1 MREVNCVWFRNT
13 VGSQFLKVSMPKD
26 AISLQATVKT
36 ASGVHKITI
45 DRWGDATH
53 KYDHYNSRRHPTSR
67 DQVAIKRY
75 EADKMVMDPL
85 PSPIPVMKKKNSTR
99 YWPAPTEQ
107 EIANGEPG
115 RMWHSHKHPNS
126 RRDRRSSPYYP
137 PSPQYQGPEE
147 EEGQQEAR
155 PHPPENIQDPQD
167 PWSVNDQYIEDEVP
181 DLISYQLD
189 GQETGDGNS
198 TDRPETPNGTPPKK
212 MKDFIESTEGI
223 RQALDDA
230 IEIMA
235 EQEIQAAKVPEVL
248 KMAKLM
254 MDVNPNKVTY
264 MDGPDTKAANPGR
277 HRNKMEYNKAEVNH
291 VVFLEGPESPEI
303 GKASKEPDSPQSG
316 KIPLTPK
323 VTKAAETKGVTNP
336 EMKLQKAE
344 TPNNPRKRMS
354 PCKCNQPETCT
365 SEATPTTAGDS
376 GHESED
382 QE

>member
-1 MREVNCVWFRNT
+1 
-13 VGSQFLKVSMPKD
+13 MPKD

-36 ASGVHKITI
+36 ASGVHKITV

-107 EIANGEPG
+107 DIANGEAG
-115 RMWHSHKHPNS
+115 RVWHSHRHPNS
-126 RRDRRSSPYYP
+126 RKDRRSSPYYP
-137 PSPQYQGPEE
+137 HSPKYPGPSSEE
-147 EEGQQEAR
+147 EEGPQEAR
-155 PHPPENIQDPQD
+155 PHPPEKVQDPQD
-167 PWSVNDQYIEDEVP
+167 PWAVNDEYLEDDVP
-181 DLISYQLD
+181 SLISYQLD
-189 GQETGDGNS
+189 GQGIEARNPTG
-198 TDRPETPNGTPPKK
+198 RPETPNGTPPKK
-212 MKDFIESTEGI
+212 LKDFIESTEEI
-223 RQALDDA
+223 NKALDDA
-230 IEIMA
+230 IEIMD
-235 EQEIQAAKVPEVL
+235 EQEMQAAEVPEVL

-254 MDVNPNKVTY
+254 IDVNPNKVTY
-264 MDGPDTKAANPGR
+264 MDGPDTKTANPGR

-291 VVFLEGPESPEI
+291 VVFLEAPESPET
-303 GKASKEPDSPQSG
+303 GKANKEPDSPQSG

-323 VTKAAETKGVTNP
+323 VKIAAEKKGATNP
-336 EMKLQKAE
+336 EMKHKKAE
-344 TPNNPRKRMS
+344 VPINPRKRMS
-354 PCKCNQPETCT
+354 PCRCNQPEACT
-365 SEATPTTAGDS
+365 SEATTAGDS